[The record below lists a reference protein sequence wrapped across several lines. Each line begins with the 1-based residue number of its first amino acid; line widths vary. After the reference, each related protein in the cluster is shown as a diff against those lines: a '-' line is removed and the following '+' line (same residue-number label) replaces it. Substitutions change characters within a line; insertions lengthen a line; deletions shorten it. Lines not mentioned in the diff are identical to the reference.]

1 MPWKGQSIVDQREE
15 FVRLAVKLGNVRL
28 ACRRSD
34 VSPTTGYKWL
44 ERYRTGGREGLEDQP
59 RRPIRSPRRSGEE
72 IERAVVDLRSEH
84 PAWGARKIRFRLLAL
99 GTQGVPTTST
109 VHAILQRRGL
119 IDPTESGKH
128 RAWQRFEHEAPNR
141 LWQMDFK
148 GHFPVDRG
156 RCHPFTV
163 LDDHSRYA
171 VGLQA
176 CADETG
182 KTVQDRLSAIFR
194 RYGLPDRMSMDNG
207 APWGGHHEFSA
218 ISVWLIRLGVT
229 VSHSRPYH
237 PQTQG
242 KDERFHRTLQR
253 EVLSR
258 YSFHDLTQVQQR
270 FDRWRDT
277 YNLERPHESLSMQPP
292 VSRYRPSLRSFPESL
307 PQIEY
312 DSADLVRKVQN
323 GGELWF
329 RGQAFKVSRSL
340 VGQHVAVRPSAQDG
354 SFDLF
359 FAHQKISQIDLNPL
373 PQPLPQP

>member
-15 FVRLAVKLGNVRL
+15 FVRLTERLGNIRL
-28 ACRRSD
+28 ASRRAG
-34 VSPTTGYKWL
+34 VSPTTAYKWL
-44 ERYRTGGREGLEDQP
+44 GRYAYGGREALKDLS
-59 RRPIRSPRRSGEE
+59 RRPTRSPRRSGEE
-72 IERAVVDLRSEH
+72 IEKAVVDLRLEH

-99 GTQGVPTTST
+99 SKEGVPTTST

-119 IDPTESGKH
+119 IDPTESSRH

-148 GHFPVDRG
+148 GPFAVERD
-156 RCHPFTV
+156 RCHPLTV

-176 CADETG
+176 CADQMG

-207 APWGGHHEFSA
+207 PPWGASSEFTA
-218 ISVWLIRLGVT
+218 LSVWLIRLGVT

-258 YSFHDLTQVQQR
+258 YSFHDLRQVQER
-270 FDRWRDT
+270 FDRWRNV
-277 YNLERPHESLSMQPP
+277 YNLERPHESLGMQTP
-292 VSRYRPSLRSFPESL
+292 VSRYRPSPRSFPESL

-312 DSADLVRKVQN
+312 DSGDFVRKVQN
-323 GGELWF
+323 PGELWF
-329 RGQAFKVSRSL
+329 RGKLFKIGRSF
-340 VGQHVAVRPSAQDG
+340 VGQHVAIRPSAEEG
-354 SFDLF
+354 LFDVF
-359 FAHQKISQIDLNPL
+359 FAHQKIAQINLNPL
-373 PQPLPQP
+373 PQPLPQK